1 MSRTIQSTQQQ
12 RGKQIPQDGRKAAQS
27 GSSLPGG
34 RKKSMKK
41 SNPGHM

>member
-12 RGKQIPQDGRKAAQS
+12 RGSQIPQDARKGAQS

-34 RKKSMKK
+34 SKKSMKK
-41 SNPGHM
+41 GNPGHK